1 MLYVPFRTRILWNPR
16 SAERRLRLIWSRY
29 RLCSPMT
36 YPRIRIF
43 SDSIP
48 LEQTKP
54 PLPQP
59 TRTAKYVG
67 FSQLIPQAIPTH
79 MTMIQC
85 AEYGKLGM
93 LGTTI
98 LYSSGDDGVAGG
110 GGVCLTENGKPS
122 TRGTRFS
129 PGFVF
134 LLTLFIYF
142 FTFFLPLFGF
152 SPGPV
157 AQFCV
162 VSPWTLMTN

>member
-1 MLYVPFRTRILWNPR
+1 MLYVPFRTRILRYHCP
-16 SAERRLRLIWSRY
+16 AERRLRLIWSRY
-29 RLCSPMT
+29 RLCFFIPSSLV
-36 YPRIRIF
+36 RII
-43 SDSIP
+43 SDSTH

-67 FSQLIPQAIPTH
+67 FSQLIPQAISTL
-79 MTMIQC
+79 TRFGWISRMIKC

-129 PGFVF
+129 PGLVLVLFIF
-134 LLTLFIYF
+134 LLSF
-142 FTFFLPLFGF
+142 FPPSVRHLSLSVTSLLCR
-152 SPGPV
+152 PGRR
-157 AQFCV
+157 
-162 VSPWTLMTN
+162 